1 MRVILLMQALGCD
14 APSQDPQVYL
24 VLAGPAAMAAGL
36 QLAERLRNEMS
47 GLRVEVDLG
56 GGSFKSQ
63 FKKADKSGAMLA
75 LVLGDDE
82 LAQQVISVKPLRSGL
97 EQETVTFS
105 NLTSVL
111 KKHLVD
117 MV

>member
-1 MRVILLMQALGCD
+1 
-14 APSQDPQVYL
+14 
-24 VLAGPAAMAAGL
+24 MAAGL